1 MPSFLLAKCQEILY
15 IFFAK
20 ISFLYMPATSCQNAK
35 KLPFS
40 LSPCNNK
47 ASRIVVIHPWEK

>member
-20 ISFLYMPATSCQNAK
+20 ISFLYIPATSYQNAK
-35 KLPFS
+35 KLLFS
-40 LSPCNNK
+40 LNSCNNK
-47 ASRIVVIHPWEK
+47 ASRIVVIHLWEE